1 MKISARNQLAGQVKS
16 IKSGPVDSEVTLVLP
31 GGLEIVA
38 VITSAS
44 VKKLGLK
51 KGSAALA
58 IIKASTVLLA
68 VD

>member
-1 MKISARNQLAGQVKS
+1 MKISARNQLSGKVKS
-16 IKSGPVDSEVTLVLP
+16 VKSGPIDSEVTLALP

-38 VITSAS
+38 VITSTS

-51 KGSAALA
+51 KGSTATA

-68 VD
+68 VE